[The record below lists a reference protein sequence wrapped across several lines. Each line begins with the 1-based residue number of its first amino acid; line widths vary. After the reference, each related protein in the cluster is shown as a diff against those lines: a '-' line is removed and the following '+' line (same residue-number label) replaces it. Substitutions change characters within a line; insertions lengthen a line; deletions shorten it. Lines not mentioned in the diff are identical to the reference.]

1 LTTET
6 GKTGFRVEALLSFMM
21 HVAVLGACAWYFRNP
36 LTANIIAAG
45 AGQGGGGDAIEVST
59 VDGKLLGFTTPREV
73 SYVGEQPNA
82 ANNEDLT
89 TKAAT
94 PDTDAVALPTTN
106 PTPNPKDKITDRPT
120 VQSPKI
126 MSKDQMGGRSPHTTV
141 DLGRTMGSP
150 VPSMTQGIGVSSG
163 AIGPNGVP
171 GGSEYGRR
179 IQMILSRNYNPP
191 TLSDVSAT
199 QYVVVVLR
207 IARDGRILSLVN
219 GRIAP
224 SYFKKRS
231 PIDIVNYAAER
242 AVIASNPLPEIP
254 NGFLMGSQEGI
265 AEIWFKYPK

>member
-1 LTTET
+1 MTTES
-6 GKTGFRVEALLSFMM
+6 GKTGFRIEALLSFIM
-21 HVAVLGACAWYFRNP
+21 HVVALGVCAWYFRNP

-45 AGQGGGGDAIEVST
+45 EGQGGGGNAIEVST
-59 VDGKLLGFTTPREV
+59 VDGKFFGLTTPRQV
-73 SYVGEQPNA
+73 SYAGDEPNA
-82 ANNEDLT
+82 ANNEDLA
-89 TKAAT
+89 TKAT
-94 PDTDAVALPTTN
+94 PDTDADVLPTTN

-120 VQSPKI
+120 AESPKI
-126 MSKDQMGGRSPHTTV
+126 FSKTPLRGSSSNTSV
-141 DLGRTMGSP
+141 DIGRTMGSP
-150 VPSMTQGIGVSSG
+150 VPSIIQGIGVSSG

-191 TLSDVSAT
+191 SLSDVSGT
-199 QYVVVVLR
+199 QYVVVMLR

-219 GRIAP
+219 GRVG
-224 SYFKKRS
+224 SNYFKKRC

-254 NGFLMGSQEGI
+254 NGFLMGSQEGV